1 MYFSSAATACSTAL
15 SFLQSAAV
23 AVTLLTFSISKLR
36 KLLEK
41 DNPLLAD
48 LPQELLRQLENEIDE
63 YLAHSSHLDA
73 FLSRLRGMILSEAG

>member
-15 SFLQSAAV
+15 SFLQLAAV
-23 AVTLLTFSISKLR
+23 AVPLLTFSSSKLR

-48 LPQELLRQLENEIDE
+48 LPQGREVKRNECWRQDE
-63 YLAHSSHLDA
+63 KT
-73 FLSRLRGMILSEAG
+73 EARSQPT